1 MYKAIFF
8 DLDGTLTESGEG
20 ITKSVQYA
28 LEKLG
33 VSASDLEPLKVFV
46 GPPLLDQFM
55 KYAGFDKETAQKGI
69 EYYRERYSEKGMYEN
84 TVYPGVENALA
95 ELKRRGYRLA
105 VASAKPTFYVTQ
117 IMDHFNLSRYF
128 EVIAGTDLNGPKVSK
143 SQVIEEALER
153 MNLSDH
159 RDQVIMVGDREHD
172 ILGARRCGIQCV
184 AVSYGYGSR
193 EELEAAQPLQIV
205 AYSLFIPS
213 SLLIQQNNAGIR
225 CIDRNQRTPAR
236 HRNRRHLLKLAVTHF
251 HLTNS
256 PIRTGQFPDKQKV
269 CQCIQAFLI
278 QCIRQKT
285 SSVKPCKLFIDSS
298 PLQLL
303 KQVLLQFPSQFLRL
317 RILQSSVTDQIT
329 IESRLLFS
337 GQRIMIIKIQNYL
350 PGQKPVIVIRKRIHK
365 IFIEIRDPCIQF
377 HTLLIPDKRLL
388 VRPLSTD
395 ISCAHSSNRLPARN
409 SLIAGFQKFHR
420 QK

>member
-172 ILGARRCGIQCV
+172 VIGAKHAGIDCLGV
-184 AVSYGYGSR
+184 LYGFGTR
-193 EELEAAQPLQIV
+193 EELETAGADYIV
-205 AYSLFIPS
+205 ELPEEI
-213 SLLIQQNNAGIR
+213 
-225 CIDRNQRTPAR
+225 
-236 HRNRRHLLKLAVTHF
+236 LKMAV
-251 HLTNS
+251 NS
-256 PIRTGQFPDKQKV
+256 
-269 CQCIQAFLI
+269 
-278 QCIRQKT
+278 
-285 SSVKPCKLFIDSS
+285 
-298 PLQLL
+298 
-303 KQVLLQFPSQFLRL
+303 
-317 RILQSSVTDQIT
+317 
-329 IESRLLFS
+329 
-337 GQRIMIIKIQNYL
+337 
-350 PGQKPVIVIRKRIHK
+350 
-365 IFIEIRDPCIQF
+365 
-377 HTLLIPDKRLL
+377 
-388 VRPLSTD
+388 
-395 ISCAHSSNRLPARN
+395 
-409 SLIAGFQKFHR
+409 
-420 QK
+420 